1 MDIQKHIDNLNNP
14 ETDERLKSLTFL
26 AKAIK
31 EGEYKLPKPCD
42 VFVNNHIHTTY
53 SFSPYSPTKAVWMA
67 VNAGLVTAGIM
78 DHDSISGA
86 REFIE
91 AGKIM
96 GLETTIGFETRV
108 SIAKTKLNGKKLNN
122 PDQDTVI
129 YMGVHG
135 IPHTQISKVEAFL
148 KPYREKRIERDR
160 KMVDNIN
167 NIISPYGFTLDFDK
181 DVIPISLYAKG
192 GTITERHILYALSKK
207 IVEKYGKGQK
217 CVDFIKNEMKLSVS
231 PKIEAFLLD
240 ENNDVYEYD
249 LLGVLKSDMVE
260 KFFIKAGDECPDVQE
275 AVDFAKE
282 IGAISAY
289 AYLGDVTASVT
300 GDKKAQK
307 FEDDILDEVFEML
320 HEVGYSAVTYMPSR
334 NTDAQLTRLKNL
346 CDEHGFM
353 QISGEDINSPRQSFI
368 CKALE
373 DPKFANLITA
383 TWALIGHEKEATKDL
398 NNGIFSK
405 ETVNKYPDL
414 KERLDIYA
422 ELGKK

>member
-1 MDIQKHIDNLNNP
+1 MDFQKYIDNLNNP
-14 ETDERLKSLTFL
+14 NVEERLKALTFL

-31 EGEYKLPKPCD
+31 DGEYKLPPSCD
-42 VFVNNHIHTTY
+42 VYVNNHIHTTY

-67 VNAGLVTAGIM
+67 INSGLVTAGIM

-91 AGKIM
+91 AGKII
-96 GLETTIGFETRV
+96 GLETTCGFEIR
-108 SIAKTKLNGKKLNN
+108 INMNKTKLNGKKINN
-122 PDQDTVI
+122 PDQETVI
-129 YMGVHG
+129 YVGVHG
-135 IPHTQISKVEAFL
+135 IPHTQIDKVEEFL

-167 NIISPYGFTLDFDK
+167 AIIKPYDLYLDFDK
-181 DVIPISLYAKG
+181 DVVPISLYAKG
-192 GTITERHILYALSKK
+192 GTIRERHTLYALSKI
-207 IVEKYGKGQK
+207 IVAKYGKGQK
-217 CVDFIKNEMKLSVS
+217 CLDFIKNNMGLPVS
-231 PKIEAFLLD
+231 AKIEKFLLD

-260 KFFIKAGDECPDVQE
+260 KFFIPATEECPDAQE
-275 AVDFAKE
+275 LVDFADE
-282 IGAISAY
+282 IRAISAY

-307 FEDDILDEVFEML
+307 FEDDFLDDVFL
-320 HEVGYSAVTYMPSR
+320 TLKDLGFRAVTYMPSR
-334 NTDAQLTRLKNL
+334 NTDAQLTRLKGL
-346 CDEHGFM
+346 CEEKGFM

-373 DPKFANLITA
+373 DPKFSNLITA

-398 NNGIFSK
+398 KNGIFSDETIAKYKNLNDRLEAYAIKGK
-405 ETVNKYPDL
+405 E
-414 KERLDIYA
+414 
-422 ELGKK
+422 

>member
-1 MDIQKHIDNLNNP
+1 MDLNHYIENLNHP
-14 ETDERLKSLTFL
+14 QVDERLKALTFL

-31 EGEYKLPKPCD
+31 DGEYKLPPSNE
-42 VFVNNHIHTTY
+42 VYVNNHIHTTY

-67 VNAGLVTAGIM
+67 INSGLVTAGIM
-78 DHDSISGA
+78 DHDAINGA

-91 AGKIM
+91 AGKII

-135 IPHTQISKVEAFL
+135 IPHTQIDKVEAFL
-148 KPYREKRIERDR
+148 KPYREERIKRDR

-167 NIISPYGFTLDFDK
+167 EIIKPYDLYLDFDK
-181 DVIPISLYAKG
+181 DVIPISLYSKG
-192 GTITERHILYALSKK
+192 GTITERHILYALSKI
-207 IVEKYGKGQK
+207 IVNKYGKGQK
-217 CVDFIKNEMKLSVS
+217 CLDFIKKEMGLSVS
-231 PKIEAFLLD
+231 SKIEGFLLD
-240 ENNDVYEYD
+240 TNNNVYEYD

-260 KFFIKAGDECPDVQE
+260 KFFIPATTECPDVQV

-307 FEDDILDEVFEML
+307 FEDDILDEVFDMIS
-320 HEVGYSAVTYMPSR
+320 EVGFSAVTYMPSR
-334 NTDAQLTRLKNL
+334 NTDAQLTRLKAL
-346 CDEHGFM
+346 CDKKGFM
-353 QISGEDINSPRQSFI
+353 QISGEDINSPRQTFI

-373 DPKFANLITA
+373 DPKFSNLITA
-383 TWALIGHEKEATKDL
+383 TWALIGHEKEGTKEL
-398 NNGIFSK
+398 SNNFFSK
-405 ETVNKYPDL
+405 ETIDKYPNL
-414 KERLDIYA
+414 NERL
-422 ELGKK
+422 EVFSKLGKK